1 MKEGLKSE
9 IVRVHT
15 PCNFNVKQCK
25 DRSKCHKYKYSS
37 TPLTQGFSL
46 GSRIPKVVDKNLR
59 ALIALTEG
67 EILYFSLTCNST
79 LGFLSIINSNNIS

>member
-15 PCNFNVKQCK
+15 PCNFNVKQYK

-37 TPLTQGFSL
+37 IPYNSGFSL
-46 GSRIPKVVDKNLR
+46 GSTDLQR
-59 ALIALTEG
+59 ASGQKLKGSVSFDGG
-67 EILYFSLTCNST
+67 EILYFH
-79 LGFLSIINSNNIS
+79 